1 MLAYGAGAAAGTTV
15 DQRLF
20 AQEITMTRRSA
31 PLASSAIAAA
41 MLTCITPANAADI
54 NVPILVP
61 VTGVFAIEGTAQR
74 NGALLAAK
82 RAPKG
87 VNVKSEVSDTAVAPD
102 VAVSQFERAIGRDK
116 PQAVVASMIG
126 IQLLAM
132 LPVGAE
138 AKVPMLTTSGTAR
151 VTELNNPWIF
161 RFFPTDALAKE
172 IHVRYVLEELKK
184 RRIALVHQTTA
195 YGQSGRAEILER
207 LTKAGVEPVLVEAL
221 EVTVR
226 DMSPTI
232 SKVRQANPEVVML
245 HLHSQPTALFVRA
258 AAQAKLGLPIVAGSA
273 IHQPTTVALL
283 EPPELVGVCGETNIS
298 PVAGDTPE
306 LRAFAKAYR
315 DEFNGEP
322 DGFAVGQ
329 YDGMQMMM
337 EAVAKGAKTND
348 EIRAALGSGTYKG
361 LAMTYRSDG
370 RGNMAHSGAIICYD
384 GASRTP
390 KTVKR
395 YENLT
400 GVLPK

>member
-1 MLAYGAGAAAGTTV
+1 
-15 DQRLF
+15 
-20 AQEITMTRRSA
+20 
-31 PLASSAIAAA
+31 
-41 MLTCITPANAADI
+41 
-54 NVPILVP
+54 
-61 VTGVFAIEGTAQR
+61 
-74 NGALLAAK
+74 
-82 RAPKG
+82 

-132 LPVGAE
+132 LPIGAE

-161 RFFPTDALAKE
+161 RFFLTDALAKE

-207 LTKAGVEPVLVEAL
+207 LTKAGIEPVLVEAL

-283 EPPELVGVCGETNIS
+283 EPQELVGVCGETNIS

-306 LRAFAKAYR
+306 LRA
-315 DEFNGEP
+315 
-322 DGFAVGQ
+322 FAVGQ

-348 EIRAALGSGTYKG
+348 EIRAALSSGTYKG
-361 LAMTYRSDG
+361 LAMTYKSDG
-370 RGNMAHSGAIICYD
+370 KGNMAHSGVIICYD